1 MNEPAPDP
9 PSTSTSPSSPSSSSP
24 SSNGRVLGVVFLTLF
39 LDLLGFGV
47 ILPIQPF
54 YAESFG
60 ASATVVTLI
69 GATYSLMQFVFAPV
83 WGRLSDRVG
92 RRPVVLVSVA
102 FAFAGW
108 MVLGFANALWM
119 LVLSRAIAGFGNA
132 NLGTVQAIV
141 ADVTKPEE
149 RAKGMGLIGAAFGLG
164 FLFGPIVGGV
174 FGSMYGPQVPA
185 FIAAGLAAL
194 NWVLAALILPETKK
208 PSTSTSAPPPELRR
222 SLFPFAAMRE
232 AGRIPGVT
240 PLLAMGFVFTVGFSL
255 MEAALSLFLERE
267 YLPASL
273 IGTEEGG
280 KQAASLAMQV
290 LVTVGVTAVLV
301 QGGAI
306 RRLRVS
312 FTEKQLL
319 LAGSVLIAVGFALWA
334 ALPFLHLPFAANFP
348 ITILIACGSG
358 VFSPSSSSLLS
369 RTADEQRQGM
379 VLGVGQAVSS
389 LGRIFGPAMSGF
401 LLDLHRSL
409 PFALG
414 AVLLAIAAALA
425 TRVLAPTTT
434 STAPSTP
441 H

>member
-1 MNEPAPDP
+1 M
-9 PSTSTSPSSPSSSSP
+9 
-24 SSNGRVLGVVFLTLF
+24 SSNKRVLGVVFLTLF

-141 ADVTKPEE
+141 ADVTKPED

-174 FGSMYGPQVPA
+174 FGSKYGPQVPA

-194 NWVLAALILPETKK
+194 NWILAALILPETKK
-208 PSTSTSAPPPELRR
+208 LSTSSPGPAPAPELRR

-232 AGRIPGVT
+232 AGRIPGVS

-255 MEAALSLFLERE
+255 MEAALSLFLERQ

-290 LVTVGVTAVLV
+290 LVTVGVTAVIV

-306 RRLRVS
+306 RRLRQS
-312 FTEKQLL
+312 FNEVQLV
-319 LAGSVLIAVGFALWA
+319 LAGAVLISLGFVLWA
-334 ALPFLHLPFAANFP
+334 ALPFVDLPFAANFP

-414 AVLLAIAAALA
+414 AVLLAIAAVLA
-425 TRVLAPTTT
+425 TRVKLPT
-434 STAPSTP
+434 STPLSTSPAP